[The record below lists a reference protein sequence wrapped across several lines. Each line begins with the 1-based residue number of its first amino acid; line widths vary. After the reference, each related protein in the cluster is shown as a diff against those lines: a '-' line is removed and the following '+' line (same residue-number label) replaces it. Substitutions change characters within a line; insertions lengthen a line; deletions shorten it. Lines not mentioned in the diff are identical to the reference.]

1 MDNTSLFI
9 FILYSTAVISS
20 LLFTSRELDTKKVV
34 PIVIEEIQEEELN
47 EENIEPIKEEEEIEP
62 KYLGNYKITY
72 YCACMKCCG
81 KTNGITASG
90 EKVQAGVTVAAPKEF
105 PFGTKLLINGHTY
118 TVQDRGGAIKN
129 KRIDI
134 YCETHEE
141 ALKNGVD
148 YYDVYELI
156 N

>member
-1 MDNTSLFI
+1 MNESTI
-9 FILYSTAVISS
+9 FILTVYITGILMSLAAVKINKE
-20 LLFTSRELDTKKVV
+20 TQQEETI
-34 PIVIEEIQEEELN
+34 PYTVIEKV
-47 EENIEPIKEEEEIEP
+47 IEPIIEEEKIEEKP
-62 KYLGNYKITY
+62 KQKYLGEYKITY

-90 EKVQAGVTVAAPKEF
+90 EKVKAGITVAAPKEF
-105 PFGTKLLINGHTY
+105 PFGTKLLINGNTY
-118 TVQDRGGAIKN
+118 IVQDRGGAIKN

-148 YYDVYELI
+148 YYDVYEI
-156 N
+156 TE

>member
-1 MDNTSLFI
+1 MSLVAVQI
-9 FILYSTAVISS
+9 DRKTQQEEIIPYAVIK
-20 LLFTSRELDTKKVV
+20 E
-34 PIVIEEIQEEELN
+34 VIEPTTEEEK
-47 EENIEPIKEEEEIEP
+47 IEEEP
-62 KYLGNYKITY
+62 KQKYLGEYKITY

-81 KTNGITASG
+81 KTNGLTASG
-90 EKVQAGVTVAAPKEF
+90 AKAQVGTTIAAPKEF
-105 PFGTKLLINGHTY
+105 PFGTKLIINGHTY
-118 TVQDRGGAIKN
+118 IVQDRGGAIKN

>member
-1 MDNTSLFI
+1 MNNTSLFI

-20 LLFTSRELDTKKVV
+20 LLFTSRELDTKKVI
-34 PIVIEEIQEEELN
+34 PIVIEKMQE
-47 EENIEPIKEEEEIEP
+47 EENIEQTKEEEIEP

-72 YCACMKCCG
+72 YCACVKCCG

-90 EKVQAGVTVAAPKEF
+90 EKVQAGITVAAPKEF

-118 TVQDRGGAIKN
+118 TVQDRGGSIKN

>member
-20 LLFTSRELDTKKVV
+20 LLFTSRELDTKKAV
-34 PIVIEEIQEEELN
+34 PIIIEEMQEETP
-47 EENIEPIKEEEEIEP
+47 IEVEKIEEEP
-62 KYLGNYKITY
+62 KQKYLGEYKITY

-90 EKVQAGVTVAAPKEF
+90 ERVKAGVTVAAPKEF
-105 PFGTKLLINGHTY
+105 PFGTKLLINGQTY
-118 TVQDRGGAIKN
+118 IVQDRGGAIKN

-148 YYDVYELI
+148 YYDVYEI
-156 N
+156 TE

>member
-1 MDNTSLFI
+1 MSLV
-9 FILYSTAVISS
+9 AVQIN
-20 LLFTSRELDTKKVV
+20 RETQQEETIPYV
-34 PIVIEEIQEEELN
+34 VIEEVIEPAAEEEK
-47 EENIEPIKEEEEIEP
+47 IEEEP
-62 KYLGNYKITY
+62 KQKYLGEYKITY

-90 EKVQAGVTVAAPKEF
+90 AKAQVGTTVAAPKEF

-118 TVQDRGGAIKN
+118 TVQDRGGSIKN

>member
-1 MDNTSLFI
+1 MDSTSLFI
-9 FILYSTAVISS
+9 FILYSTAILTS
-20 LLFTSRELDTKKVV
+20 LIFTSRELDVEKAV
-34 PIVIEEIQEEELN
+34 PIIIEEVQEETPII
-47 EENIEPIKEEEEIEP
+47 EEEEEEIES
-62 KYLGNYKITY
+62 KYLGEYKITY

-90 EKVQAGVTVAAPKEF
+90 KKVEAGVTVAAPKEF
-105 PFGTKLLINGHTY
+105 PFGTKLLINGHIY

-148 YYDVYELI
+148 YYDVYEI
-156 N
+156 TE

>member
-1 MDNTSLFI
+1 MDSTSLFI

-20 LLFTSRELDTKKVV
+20 LLFTSRELDTKKAV
-34 PIVIEEIQEEELN
+34 PIIIEEIQEETP
-47 EENIEPIKEEEEIEP
+47 IEIEKIEEEPEP
-62 KYLGNYKITY
+62 KQKYLGEYKITY

-90 EKVQAGVTVAAPKEF
+90 EKVKAGVTIAAPKEF
-105 PFGTKLLINGHTY
+105 PFGTKLLINGNTY
-118 TVQDRGGAIKN
+118 IVQDRGGAIKN

-148 YYDVYELI
+148 YYDVYEI
-156 N
+156 TE

>member
-1 MDNTSLFI
+1 MDNTSLFV
-9 FILYSTAVISS
+9 FILYSTAIISS

-34 PIVIEEIQEEELN
+34 SIIIEETQEEELDTIN
-47 EENIEPIKEEEEIEP
+47 VEEIKEKIEP
-62 KYLGNYKITY
+62 KYLGEYKITY
-72 YCACMKCCG
+72 YCSCMKCCG

-105 PFGTKLLINGHTY
+105 PFGTKLLINGHAY

-141 ALKNGVD
+141 AIKNGVD
-148 YYDVYELI
+148 YYDVYEI
-156 N
+156 TE

>member
-1 MDNTSLFI
+1 MDSTSLFI
-9 FILYSTAVISS
+9 YILYSTAIISS
-20 LLFTSRELDTKKVV
+20 LLFSSRELDTKKAV
-34 PIVIEEIQEEELN
+34 PIIIEETQEEIPIEIEEIEEE
-47 EENIEPIKEEEEIEP
+47 PKQ
-62 KYLGNYKITY
+62 KYLGEYKITY
-72 YCACMKCCG
+72 YCACMRCCG

-90 EKVQAGVTVAAPKEF
+90 EKVKAGVTVAAPKEF
-105 PFGTKLLINGHTY
+105 PFGTKLLINGNTY
-118 TVQDRGGAIKN
+118 IVQDRGGAIKN

>member
-1 MDNTSLFI
+1 MNESIT
-9 FILYSTAVISS
+9 FILTVYITSIIMSFVAVGVNQIQTQEEIAPSAIV
-20 LLFTSRELDTKKVV
+20 ED
-34 PIVIEEIQEEELN
+34 VIEE
-47 EENIEPIKEEEEIEP
+47 EEEEME
-62 KYLGNYKITY
+62 YLGEYKITY

-90 EKVQAGVTVAAPKEF
+90 EKAQAGITVAAPKDF
-105 PFGTKLLINGHTY
+105 SFGTQLLINDHVY

-129 KRIDI
+129 KKIDI

-148 YYDVYELI
+148 YYDVYEI
-156 N
+156 TE

>member
-1 MDNTSLFI
+1 MNSTNLLI
-9 FILYSTAVISS
+9 FTLYSITIAT
-20 LLFTSRELDTKKVV
+20 LLIFASVKLDTEKVE
-34 PIVIEEIQEEELN
+34 VIEEEITPMILTIEEE
-47 EENIEPIKEEEEIEP
+47 KEEQEL
-62 KYLGNYKITY
+62 KYLGEYKITY
-72 YCACMKCCG
+72 YCACEKCCG

-90 EKVQAGVTVAAPKEF
+90 AKVQAGVTVAAPKEF
-105 PFGTKLLINGHTY
+105 KFGTQLMINDHIY

-134 YCETHEE
+134 YCSTHEE

>member
-1 MDNTSLFI
+1 MDHTSLFI

-34 PIVIEEIQEEELN
+34 PIIIEEIQEETP
-47 EENIEPIKEEEEIEP
+47 IEIEEIEEEP
-62 KYLGNYKITY
+62 KQKYLGEYKITY

-90 EKVQAGVTVAAPKEF
+90 EKVKAGVTIAAPKEF
-105 PFGTKLLINGHTY
+105 PFGTKLLINGNTY
-118 TVQDRGGAIKN
+118 IVQDRGGAIKN

-148 YYDVYELI
+148 YYDVYEI
-156 N
+156 TE

>member
-20 LLFTSRELDTKKVV
+20 FLFTSRELDTKKVV
-34 PIVIEEIQEEELN
+34 PIIIEEVQEESPVE
-47 EENIEPIKEEEEIEP
+47 IKEEVEEEEP
-62 KYLGNYKITY
+62 KQKYLGEYKITY
-72 YCACMKCCG
+72 YCVCMKCCG

-90 EKVQAGVTVAAPKEF
+90 AKVKAGVTIAAPKEF
-105 PFGTKLLINGHTY
+105 PFGTKLLINGNTY

-148 YYDVYELI
+148 YYDVYEI
-156 N
+156 TE

>member
-1 MDNTSLFI
+1 MDHTSLFI

-34 PIVIEEIQEEELN
+34 PIIIEEIQEETP
-47 EENIEPIKEEEEIEP
+47 IEMDTIEEEP
-62 KYLGNYKITY
+62 KQKYLGEYKITY

-90 EKVQAGVTVAAPKEF
+90 EKVKAGVTIAAPKEF
-105 PFGTKLLINGHTY
+105 PFGTKLLINGNTY
-118 TVQDRGGAIKN
+118 IVQDRGGAIKN

-148 YYDVYELI
+148 YYDVYEI
-156 N
+156 TE